1 MEKTKKII
9 TAVLSVVFAFS
20 LFSTIHAFASSNIF
34 KIENATLAELST
46 SAEGNI
52 SSFDDSNIVSNV
64 TFHKLDDIAKYVIT
78 LKNVDSS
85 AHVIESITNDN
96 TNPYISYIH
105 DSYANTTVAA
115 GANLDFIV
123 TAKYTTELTDTNSRV
138 QSTSVKFIIS
148 YLDAEDE
155 EIIVVPNTGENA
167 ATPSAMGTVWTNTT
181 VLIIS
186 GVGLAICAFITIKKS
201 KRVHKSLIVFVVS
214 VLGIAITARV
224 RASTIEINSFTI
236 TSSFG
241 IFDKAVVTYVYGD
254 NTETETLSYGEKITK
269 TVPAKTGYTA
279 DGWTTDGTTIFNPD
293 TEVLS
298 DITLIAKYTA
308 NTYTVRFNRNG
319 ATAGEDM
326 TTQVFTYDQA
336 QNLTKNT
343 FVFPGRTYGGWD
355 TETNG
360 SGVHYDDEASVKNL
374 TAEDGAIIDLYAQ
387 WSVNPYRIAYDANGG
402 EGEMAETTCEYD
414 QDCQLRTNAFTKLGY
429 DFNGWKLDET
439 TYADNATVRNLATS
453 GTVTLVAQ
461 WQVHEYSIA
470 YTGLTDAEAT
480 ALRTAGNP
488 DTYTIET
495 PSFTLHNPDD
505 RYDTDGD
512 KTQHFEGWRESTVS
526 TEITLPQVSSLGNK
540 IYEAIWSDVA
550 TPEYNITYD
559 YDNGTATPA
568 NRTKFTKFDT
578 FTLTEPTKTGY
589 TFTGWTGTDL
599 ANETKP
605 YTVPT
610 GIRHDLEFT
619 AHYRKNNYTIAF
631 AKGADDATG
640 VTASIAAEYDTEYD
654 LPASGFARTG
664 YTQNGW
670 KKGEEA
676 IAADAKVK
684 NLTAEDGATV
694 TLTANWEANKFTVVY
709 HANSD
714 AVSNPTAMNNQVVT
728 YDEAATLTPN
738 AYEREHYKFM
748 GWATSATGGK
758 VYDDQADITNALS
771 EDGGILNL
779 YAVWKERTAILNI
792 GPNVNAVLRSFAEE
806 PQSFS
811 HFNGTPDFEA
821 IQNEQNIALASSNF
835 PVYAWYDEA
844 DQAIYWWSEAERPQ
858 LNTASAKLFSGTH
871 TENNASVNNS
881 LRNLKSIDLTGLDA
895 SSTLYMDSMFANTTS
910 LESLNLDDFD
920 SSSAV
925 DMRSMFYG
933 TNLAG
938 IDLSQIESQNV
949 TNMSYMF
956 SNSKFGNIDASKL
969 NTQSVTNMSGMFR
982 NAAATTIKFFDNDPT
997 DSLFDTSKVTDMA
1010 SMFYGVHVEELDL
1023 RNFNTEQVLSFN
1035 SMFLYA
1041 DPIKKLDVTSFNT
1054 SNATNMGYMFDQLK
1068 NLEELD
1074 VTGFNTSKVTN
1085 MSNMFNSCA
1094 KLTELNLTNFDT
1106 SKVTL
1111 MDGMFAG
1118 LKNMEVLDLS
1128 SFNTGKV
1135 TTMYYYFVEANKL
1148 KTVYISDLWS
1158 TDALSPHGGTFFQS
1172 QSAITGGAGTRMAQ
1186 TSTSDIYARID
1197 DPDNNGKKGM
1207 FTYKNARYIRYHDN
1221 DEDDTNNEANYAL
1234 MPSHYITTDSNNP
1247 YTLATALSENKFE
1260 RPGYR
1265 FLGWATSADGEKLY
1279 DDKAAISTSASKD
1292 PLELYAVWYRLDAT
1306 LDTGANVNTIL
1317 KNLAT
1322 EPTAFVHYAAGTPNF
1337 DVIDGEQDI
1346 ALSTSD
1352 VPVYVWYDAESTKI
1366 YWWSEAVRPKMNT
1379 DSSSFFAGMSSVTSI
1394 DVEGLDASNATN
1406 MSHMFRG
1413 TGLTDIDFS
1422 KLESQNV
1429 TDMSY
1434 MFYGIKKTN
1443 TLDVSKLD
1451 TSSVRN
1457 MASMFEGATFSS
1469 ISFFDTL
1476 NPSVSKFK
1484 TNEVTSMHYMFKDAT
1499 KLTSLDLSS
1508 FNTSNVRD
1516 FSGTF
1521 YGATGLK
1528 TLNLDGWDT
1537 GNATTMYIM
1546 FNNAPSLTRLDLSHF
1561 DTKNVTTMQ
1570 QMFEGCFNLEYLN
1583 VSGWSNEKVG
1593 NMSYM
1598 FHKVGNYKNGVEI
1611 ILTGFK
1617 TPAVTSMAYMFT
1629 RDVTELETLDLSS
1642 FDTSNVTSMSSMFGG
1657 GSQGNGTFYNA
1668 KIKTVYASDKFV
1680 TTKVDPES
1688 NVFNNTSVIVGGA
1701 GTTWSQKTAAFAR
1714 IDDPDNG
1721 EPGYFTLKGARY
1733 IRYNGNGADNATP
1746 YGTMTSEYL
1755 KAGDSLKKNAFTRNG
1770 YEFAGW
1776 KDADNNEYTDEQVMA
1791 DLTES
1796 KTPLELYAQWNA
1808 KSYAVTFN
1816 ANGGEVLQGA
1826 KTVKYQQPYG
1836 ELPTP
1841 VRYDYVVDP
1850 NGSILG
1856 SKYGFKEWNAKADGT
1871 GETITSSSIYE
1882 NTDNITLYAIW
1893 NDQFTVTIYNGE
1905 SETPTI
1911 ANYGIDSV
1919 VDLNAQNVDGKQF
1932 LYWEVDGAKK
1942 SYIKDYGMRMFQGK
1956 DLTIRAIYGSESD
1969 SVSQQPGTYVSD
1981 IYRQYDDNRI
1991 VVRSYSYVP
2000 DGYEI
2005 VKAGVIATLDA
2016 NIANGILDDQTA
2028 TYPRA
2033 ASVNGSSDNYYYTW
2047 TKSNVTSDQT
2057 VYVKAYLIYKDADG
2071 VEHTIYGDLVTATLT
2086 E

>member
-1 MEKTKKII
+1 MEKTRRRGWRKQLFGLSAII
-9 TAVLSVVFAFS
+9 FAASFIAS
-20 LFSTIHAFASSNIF
+20 LVPSIQAIAEGAIF
-34 KIENATLAELST
+34 KIK
-46 SAEGNI
+46 SAEITQLSSGVDGAI
-52 SSFDDSNIVSNV
+52 SSHDDSTIVSDV
-64 TFHKLDDIAKYVIT
+64 TFHKLGDTTIYKVVLQNT
-78 LKNVDSS
+78 DSKD
-85 AHVIESITNDN
+85 HVIETISDDN
-96 TNPYISYIH
+96 ANSHISY
-105 DSYANTTVAA
+105 SYDKHANETIAA
-115 GANLDFIV
+115 GANLDFIFE
-123 TAKYTTELTDTNSRV
+123 AKYAKTPNTNERQQVSKVKFSIRFTDIDEPEEVIVAPSTYDGLGASFIVLAISSLGLIVCAAIYIKNHKKAAKVLTVALVAALATAAI
-138 QSTSVKFIIS
+138 TSVKAATVEVNSFTLTTNYGFYDKLVVKNGDKDVVIDYGQKLEDVDEITEPTKPG
-148 YLDAEDE
+148 YTFDGWEDE
-155 EIIVVPNTGENA
+155 NGNPVDPTKPITED
-167 ATPSAMGTVWTNTT
+167 
-181 VLIIS
+181 
-186 GVGLAICAFITIKKS
+186 ITIKPK
-201 KRVHKSLIVFVVS
+201 F
-214 VLGIAITARV
+214 TAHTY
-224 RASTIEINSFTI
+224 TIKFNSNGANGEMT
-236 TSSFG
+236 
-241 IFDKAVVTYVYGD
+241 DLAMTYD
-254 NTETETLSYGEKITK
+254 ETK
-269 TVPAKTGYTA
+269 TLPANA
-279 DGWTTDGTTIFNPD
+279 FN
-293 TEVLS
+293 
-298 DITLIAKYTA
+298 
-308 NTYTVRFNRNG
+308 
-319 ATAGEDM
+319 
-326 TTQVFTYDQA
+326 
-336 QNLTKNT
+336 
-343 FVFPGRTYGGWD
+343 FPGRTYAGWD
-355 TETNG
+355 TEVNG
-360 SGVHYDDEASVKNL
+360 SGVHYDNEAEVKNL
-374 TAEDGAIIDLYAQ
+374 TTENNGVVTLYAQ
-387 WSVNPYRIAYDANGG
+387 WSINPFHIDYDGNGATS
-402 EGEMAETTCEYD
+402 GEMATTNCEYD
-414 QDCQLRTNAFTKLGY
+414 QACQLRENAVEKYGY
-429 DFNGWKLDET
+429 DFAGWKYDGT
-439 TYADNATVRNLATS
+439 VYADKADVTNIIDK
-453 GTVTLVAQ
+453 GTITMVAQ
-461 WQVHEYSIA
+461 WTPHVYTIT
-470 YTGLTDAEAT
+470 YTGLTNEEAA

-488 DTYTIET
+488 DTYTIES
-495 PSFTLHNPDD
+495 PSFTLKNPED

-526 TEITLPQVSSLGNK
+526 TEITLPQVSSLSDK
-540 IYEAIWSDVA
+540 IYEAIWSDAA
-550 TPEYNITYD
+550 TPEYNIIYD
-559 YDNGTATPA
+559 YNNGTATPA

-578 FTLTEPTKTGY
+578 FTLTEPTKEGY

-670 KKGEEA
+670 KKGEET

-694 TLTANWEANKFTVVY
+694 TLAANWEANKFTVVY

-728 YDEAATLTPN
+728 YDEAAALTPN

-748 GWATSATGGK
+748 GWATSATGNK
-758 VYDDQADITNALS
+758 VYDDQANITNALS

-779 YAVWKERTAILNI
+779 YAVWKERTAILDI

-835 PVYAWYDEA
+835 PVYAWYDET

-871 TENNASVNNS
+871 TENDASVNNS

-933 TNLAG
+933 TNLAS

-949 TNMSYMF
+949 TDMRSMF
-956 SNSKFGNIDASKL
+956 SNSKFGSIDASKL
-969 NTQSVTNMSGMFR
+969 NTQNVTKMFGMFR
-982 NAAATTIKFFDNDPT
+982 NAAATTIKFFDDDPT

-1010 SMFYGVHVEELDL
+1010 QMFYGVHVEELDL
-1023 RNFNTEQVLSFN
+1023 RNFNTERVLSFN

-1054 SNATNMGYMFDQLK
+1054 SNATDMGYMFDQLK

-1094 KLTELNLTNFDT
+1094 KLTELDVTNFDT
-1106 SKVTL
+1106 SKVTI

-1135 TTMYYYFVEANKL
+1135 TTMYYYFVETNKL

-1186 TSTSDIYARID
+1186 NSTSDIYARID

-1207 FTYKNARYIRYHDN
+1207 FTYKNARYIRYYDN
-1221 DEDDTNNEANYAL
+1221 DGDDTNNEANYAL

-1247 YTLATALSENKFE
+1247 YTLATSLSENKFE

-1279 DDKAAISTSASKD
+1279 DDKATISTSASKD
-1292 PLELYAVWYRLDAT
+1292 PLELYAVWYKLEAT

-1322 EPTAFVHYAAGTPNF
+1322 EPTAFEHYAAGTPNF

-1346 ALSTSD
+1346 ALATSD
-1352 VPVYVWYDAESTKI
+1352 VPVYAWYDTESTKI

-1434 MFYGIKKTN
+1434 MFHGIEKTN

-1451 TSSVRN
+1451 TSSVKN
-1457 MASMFEGATFSS
+1457 MASMFEGASFTS

-1476 NPSVSKFK
+1476 NPSASKFK
-1484 TNEVTSMHYMFKDAT
+1484 TNEVTSMHYMFKDST

-1593 NMSYM
+1593 NMNYM

-1617 TPAVTSMAYMFT
+1617 TPAVTTMAYMFT

-1668 KIKTVYASDKFV
+1668 KIKTVYVSDKFV

-1701 GTTWSQKTAAFAR
+1701 GTTWSQKTAVFAR

-1721 EPGYFTLKGARY
+1721 NPGYFTMKGARY
-1733 IRYNGNGADNATP
+1733 IRYHDNDGDDSNDETNYALMKSHYLTKT
-1746 YGTMTSEYL
+1746 GSL
-1755 KAGDSLKKNAFTRNG
+1755 KANAFTNG
-1770 YEFAGW
+1770 SKTFIGW
-1776 KDADNNEYTDEQVMA
+1776 NTAANGSGDSYTDGQAMTA
-1791 DLTES
+1791 LTES
-1796 KTPLELYAQWNA
+1796 KTPLELYAQWEDGG
-1808 KSYAVTFN
+1808 SAVTPTFYNITEMQQMTADICATATTPKAN
-1816 ANGGEVLQGA
+1816 ASQFD
-1826 KTVKYQQPYG
+1826 T
-1836 ELPTP
+1836 
-1841 VRYDYVVDP
+1841 
-1850 NGSILG
+1850 
-1856 SKYGFKEWNAKADGT
+1856 T
-1871 GETITSSSIYE
+1871 GE
-1882 NTDNITLYAIW
+1882 
-1893 NDQFTVTIYNGE
+1893 
-1905 SETPTI
+1905 
-1911 ANYGIDSV
+1911 
-1919 VDLNAQNVDGKQF
+1919 NVGD
-1932 LYWEVDGAKK
+1932 K
-1942 SYIKDYGMRMFQGK
+1942 SYIPRRELIDNRDGKSYQVTKLADGKCWMTENLAIGDPDSAMTLTSADSDVTSSLTLPQSNIAAFTGSADVDAVYVDDTFGGYYSSKVARANYANEGDSSICPKGWRLPNATTSAPRDWENLQSTYDISSVNALYGEPFNFTRSFYVSNGA
-1956 DLTIRAIYGSESD
+1956 IRRNNGWLDTYYVG
-1969 SVSQQPGTYVSD
+1969 PGTTS
-1981 IYRQYDDNRI
+1981 N
-1991 VVRSYSYVP
+1991 SYNNF
-2000 DGYEI
+2000 
-2005 VKAGVIATLDA
+2005 GVTI
-2016 NIANGILDDQTA
+2016 
-2028 TYPRA
+2028 
-2033 ASVNGSSDNYYYTW
+2033 SDNW
-2047 TKSNVTSDQT
+2047 TGTSRIT
-2057 VYVKAYLIYKDADG
+2057 GAEGGSVRCVAR
-2071 VEHTIYGDLVTATLT
+2071 
-2086 E
+2086 